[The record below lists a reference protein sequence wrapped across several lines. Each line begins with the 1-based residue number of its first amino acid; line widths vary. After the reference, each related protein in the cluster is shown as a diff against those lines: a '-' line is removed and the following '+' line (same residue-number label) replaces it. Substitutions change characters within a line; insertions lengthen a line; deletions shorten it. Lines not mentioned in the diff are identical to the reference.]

1 MQISPFHYEG
11 KWGGFSSWCKIDLKA
26 QRSSKQPPPCP
37 GCPGCP
43 GFGSQI
49 RSKKYLITW
58 LYWKKVLQSALMPH
72 SMEKMVSKRT
82 CAPQFYR
89 GCFEGVTC
97 YGTSADLN
105 SQGDVLLC
113 VSVYYC
119 RVQASCTQNVLLRL
133 QKTEMQIRYRT
144 LTLNSRTLVK
154 LPLDSDGLLGKTPG
168 SAMWQELRQWREER
182 RAALLS

>member
-1 MQISPFHYEG
+1 
-11 KWGGFSSWCKIDLKA
+11 
-26 QRSSKQPPPCP
+26 
-37 GCPGCP
+37 
-43 GFGSQI
+43 
-49 RSKKYLITW
+49 
-58 LYWKKVLQSALMPH
+58 MPH

-133 QKTEMQIRYRT
+133 QKSEMQIRYRT